1 MKYSIIVS
9 KGNFNT
15 VKDAA
20 YGEKTIS
27 WADFSSDDCRA
38 CTECFAAT
46 DAKNVLE
53 AKKNFDI
60 EVYDINELPAEE
72 GTLVFLG
79 EKCAKLAAEK
89 YNLDFKEITGEETY
103 RLYGTKKGDLN
114 IVLIYGDNRKATAY
128 GMIEYVNYHGIR
140 FISPDEYS
148 TVYVKELDKSENEE
162 FDIIET
168 PSFKSRESYSEFM
181 NDTSEDFLIWAFRNK
196 INRYFIKKTTNPEIL
211 HKYCFTTTGG
221 GHEIWY
227 HYMDVNHE
235 YPYKHKIFGGEGKP
249 EDPYEVSPLYKGD
262 ENGDG
267 ILTYGEAHPEW
278 YAEVD
283 GVRRL
288 WRDYDLFNRLAYPTG
303 DFLCTTNEDGTD
315 EFIRLILESLI
326 SGENKD
332 CTNFKLFG
340 LDNGTWCDCEKCRV
354 HKSLSYRLLMF
365 AYKLDK
371 AIKKATAEGKIK
383 RKITIEIP
391 AYHETLPP
399 PDEAL
404 PEDFDYSRIYVAF
417 YVIERCYVHDINDE
431 KCVETNK
438 FLCDRLLSWTNGN
451 YKGEIMLG
459 EYYNVSSFAALPF
472 IFINRMKN
480 DIPFYHSIGVCH
492 LTYLHMLAR
501 KHGMQALNN
510 YLYTRLMW
518 NKDADADALVDEYLT
533 ARYGEDAAKMKEYY
547 LELEDAGKNCKY
559 LKHYQWSADE
569 NTTRALSRCLSEGDQ
584 RFFPLKHVK
593 LDYRE
598 DDYQAGPSL
607 KEMKER
613 YEAVFNELAEFI
625 KGKNNP
631 ALVEDY
637 EQLEYAVCTLN
648 YLYYR
653 ALSIMDE
660 NDKESFDKTLY
671 YKERLLA
678 ISNPLLG
685 YDFGD
690 RFKNGFSALAMHEQK
705 SKK

>member
-9 KGNFNT
+9 KGNFSSI
-15 VKDAA
+15 KDAA

-38 CTECFAAT
+38 CTECFAAL
-46 DAKNVLE
+46 DAKSVLTE
-53 AKKNFDI
+53 KKGFDI
-60 EVYDINELPAEE
+60 EVYDITELPKEE
-72 GTLVFLG
+72 GTLIFLG
-79 EKCAKLAAEK
+79 EKCAQEAALKYDLEFKKIEGEEK
-89 YNLDFKEITGEETY
+89 YRIY
-103 RLYGTKKGDLN
+103 SAKKDSLN

-128 GMIEYVNYHGIR
+128 GMIEYMNYHGIR
-140 FISPDEYS
+140 FISPDAYS
-148 TVYVKELDKSENEE
+148 TTYVKELDRSEETE
-162 FDIIET
+162 FEIIEA

-181 NDTSEDFLIWAFRNK
+181 YDTSEDFLIWAFRNK
-196 INRYFIKKTTNPEIL
+196 INRLFIKKTTNPQLL
-211 HKYCFTTTGG
+211 HKFCFTTTGG

-227 HYMDVNHE
+227 HYMDINHE

-288 WRDYDLFNRLAYPTG
+288 WRDYELFNRIAYPTG

-315 EFIRLILESLI
+315 EFVRLIVESLI
-326 SGENKD
+326 NGENKD
-332 CTNFKLFG
+332 ATNFKLFG

-354 HKSLSYRLLMF
+354 HKTYSYRLLMF

-371 AIKKATAEGKIK
+371 AIKKATKEGKIK

-399 PDEAL
+399 PDEPL
-404 PEDFDYSRIYVAF
+404 PDDFDYSRIYVAY

-438 FLCDRLLSWTNGN
+438 ILCDGLLDWANGY
-451 YKGEIMLG
+451 YKGEIMVG
-459 EYYNVSSFAALPF
+459 EYYNVSSFAAMPF
-472 IFINRMKN
+472 VFIERMKK
-480 DIPFYHSIGVCH
+480 DIPFYHSIGACH

-501 KHGMQALNN
+501 KHGMQSLNN

-518 NKDADADALVDEYLT
+518 NKDADADALVDEFMI
-533 ARYGEDAAKMKEYY
+533 ARYGEDAKKMKEIY
-547 LELEDAGKNCKY
+547 LELEDAGQNCKY
-559 LKHYQWSADE
+559 IKHYQGFYEGRNRAHSRFLNDE
-569 NTTRALSRCLSEGDQ
+569 DTL
-584 RFFPLKHVK
+584 FFPFKHSK

-607 KEMKER
+607 KEMRER
-613 YEAVFNELAEFI
+613 YENAFNDFAEYI
-625 KGKNNP
+625 KGKNSP
-631 ALVEDY
+631 ALKEDY
-637 EQLEYAVCTLN
+637 DQLQYGVYTLN
-648 YLYYR
+648 YIYYKTLWKLDETDSD
-653 ALSIMDE
+653 ALSKSE
-660 NDKESFDKTLY
+660 F
-671 YKERLLA
+671 YKEKLLG
-678 ISNPLLG
+678 ISEPLSG
-685 YDFGD
+685 YDFGN
-690 RFKNGFSALAMHEQK
+690 RFQNGFSALAMHEQK